1 MGLAGLSVAG
11 QGHVREGLLV
21 PEVLERGDHVGLE
34 VIPPQAE
41 LLLVARSH
49 RKLERGHSS

>member
-41 LLLVARSH
+41 LLLVAAAGSH
-49 RKLERGHSS
+49 RH